1 MRYGV
6 DVGRSG
12 VKVASNGSRIF
23 LPSIIG
29 QAPAGGWGLVAERK
43 RSTETNGVRRI
54 HALML
59 SYNGERWLIGDEQ
72 QRMGYSCA
80 NPMEVTKADPITRLL
95 IFGGVAAAGIEDV
108 AEICVGLPA
117 AMFESELP
125 HMLEL
130 MRGDHRFGAD
140 GAERQVKVK
149 TLIVPEGLG
158 FLVWTCRVGDGEIH
172 LPTLKRSTVV
182 IDFGHRTTQLS
193 LFRGIRLAP
202 VGFTLNQAMGQVFET
217 VFKEVVD
224 NRLKMPFSPAMHAM
238 MGQDVIW
245 NGSVTVNGLNVS
257 SVEVMPR
264 LHEQARKLWP
274 EVRAAIGRA
283 LAGVMYERVVAGG
296 GGVHLLG
303 DELREFFGSEL
314 LLVTDRYAQAEGY
327 AHCLEIRKQLMEA

>member
-1 MRYGV
+1 MRYGI

-12 VKVASNGSRIF
+12 VKVATNGSRFF

-29 QAPAGGWGLVAERK
+29 KAPSAGWGLVAERK
-43 RSTETNGVRRI
+43 RYTDTNGVRRI

-80 NPMEVTKADPITRLL
+80 NPMEVTKADPMTRLL

-117 AMFESELP
+117 AMFENELP
-125 HMLEL
+125 QMLEL
-130 MRGDHRFGAD
+130 MRGDHRFGVD
-140 GAERQVKVK
+140 GTERQVRVK

-158 FLVWTCRVGDGEIH
+158 FLVWTCRDGEGEIH
-172 LPTLKRSTVV
+172 VPTLKRSTVV

-217 VFKEVVD
+217 VFREVVD
-224 NRLKMPFSPAMHAM
+224 QRLKMPFSPAMHAM

-245 NGSVTVNGLNVS
+245 NGSVTVNGLRRIIS
-257 SVEVMPR
+257 RGHATSP
-264 LHEQARKLWP
+264 
-274 EVRAAIGRA
+274 
-283 LAGVMYERVVAGG
+283 
-296 GGVHLLG
+296 
-303 DELREFFGSEL
+303 
-314 LLVTDRYAQAEGY
+314 
-327 AHCLEIRKQLMEA
+327 